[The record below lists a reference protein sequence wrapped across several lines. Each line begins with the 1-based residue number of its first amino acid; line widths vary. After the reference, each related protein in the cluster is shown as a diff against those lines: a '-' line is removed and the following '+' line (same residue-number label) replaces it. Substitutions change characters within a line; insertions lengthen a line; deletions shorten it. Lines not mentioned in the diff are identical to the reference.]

1 MYCAKLHNTEGTVKT
16 LSQPLGLKTRVTHMS
31 PIHLLIVDDR
41 APARE
46 GLRALISV
54 IEEPHLDTGC
64 PPIIVIG
71 EACDGTQAMQMVE
84 KLHPDVVLMDVR
96 MPGLSGLDVTRLIRA
111 SWPDIG
117 VVLMSF
123 YGVHR
128 ADALSVGA
136 DSFLLKGCPPED
148 LLKAIQKAKEKSD
161 SKDSPELMV
170 KSSGGLRIKGD

>member
-1 MYCAKLHNTEGTVKT
+1 
-16 LSQPLGLKTRVTHMS
+16 MS

-54 IEEPHLDTGC
+54 IGKPHLDTGC
-64 PPIIVIG
+64 PPIMVIG

-96 MPGLSGLDVTRLIRA
+96 MPGLSGLDVTRLIKA
-111 SWPDIG
+111 SWPGIG
-117 VVLMSF
+117 IVLMSF
-123 YGVHR
+123 YGVHMTE
-128 ADALSVGA
+128 ALSVGA

-161 SKDSPELMV
+161 AQDFPERV
-170 KSSGGLRIKGD
+170 EKSSGGIRVRGA